1 LFVCLLCV
9 FVCTPSFLAGC
20 PPAFLLCCC
29 VCGSLFCLRSLR
41 GRSGLSLRSVLVV
54 VVLASSL
61 RRGFRRLF
69 LWGFPMSSLSFVR
82 ASAFVSCGVPAFFA
96 VRPGLAPVPSSSFVP
111 LLGGAA
117 VSLLSVSGFR
127 SRSGVPGLRVSW
139 SCAVSGCS
147 GSLVALSSGFPGGS
161 GSPAAGEFLAA
172 VRAAVASGS
181 PVFLAGAPG
190 ARGSVCP
197 GFFCALSDSPFGA
210 SAPSAP
216 ADPLASF

>member
-1 LFVCLLCV
+1 MFGLPLLFRRGAPCFPLVV
-9 FVCTPSFLAGC
+9 VVSAG
-20 PPAFLLCCC
+20 P
-29 VCGSLFCLRSLR
+29 FCLRSLR

-69 LWGFPMSSLSFVR
+69 LWGFPMSSSLSFVR
-82 ASAFVSCGVPAFFA
+82 ASAPVVCGVPAFFA